1 MEVRR
6 LGKCCVS
13 SVFGEWVGVSPMA
26 EVWAPVW
33 GSVTAVFGDSW
44 IVRRI
49 RKFGTCREVCYLPF
63 SAIVLGLADGGGWAR
78 GETGVEGGEIIAD
91 GGRRIMKSLPVESKR
106 DDVQI
111 LGPWIDFEE
120 SD

>member
-1 MEVRR
+1 
-6 LGKCCVS
+6 
-13 SVFGEWVGVSPMA
+13 MA
-26 EVWAPVW
+26 EVWASVC
-33 GSVTAVFGDSW
+33 GSVTAVFGDCR

-49 RKFGTCREVCYLPF
+49 RIYGTYREVCYPLS
-63 SAIVLGLADGGGWAR
+63 SATVLGLADGGGLAR

-111 LGPWIDFEE
+111 LGSWIDFEE

>member
-1 MEVRR
+1 MFSPCIHHGAV
-6 LGKCCVS
+6 
-13 SVFGEWVGVSPMA
+13 VGR
-26 EVWAPVW
+26 
-33 GSVTAVFGDSW
+33 GGL
-44 IVRRI
+44 
-49 RKFGTCREVCYLPF
+49 VCPPF
-63 SAIVLGLADGGGWAR
+63 SATVSGLADGGGWAR

-111 LGPWIDFEE
+111 LGSWIDFEE